1 MKLQA
6 SYNPFESL
14 PDDMWD
20 LPALELFRLA
30 VGDLRHWPAGLG
42 EQHTHRAAGFHLAL
56 WVNDTVAAAQRN
68 KADATS

>member
-14 PDDMWD
+14 PDDLWD

-42 EQHTHRAAGFHLAL
+42 EQHTQGSWLSPGL
-56 WVNDTVAAAQRN
+56 VGQ
-68 KADATS
+68 